1 LFFILAVYIIVIKLT
16 VSFLGIGRIMNY
28 IKWFNEVSIDDV
40 ALVGGK
46 NASIGTMIREL
57 ETQNIRVPMGFAII
71 SQAYWYYIEYNKLT
85 EPIRTCLHSMGS
97 IEDIKNVQ
105 KTGKFI
111 RNLITKGSMPDDLAQ
126 EIIASYQKL
135 SCMYNGDN
143 IDVAVRSSATAEDL
157 PTASFAGQQETYLNI
172 RGVEL
177 LIESCK
183 RCFASLYTDRAIV
196 YRVEKGFDHE
206 KVALSIGIQKMVRS
220 DRGSSGVAFSLDTE
234 SGFAGV
240 VTINA
245 AYGLGETIVQGMV
258 APDEFVVFKPTLQDG
273 NTPIIK
279 KLCGEKKIK
288 MIYGAKNKETQV
300 VDVLPEEQRKFSLQ
314 DEDILFIARSV
325 IAIEK
330 YYSGRA
336 GSWVPMDVEWAKD
349 GNDGLVY
356 IVQARPETVH
366 KFLKSKELILYKLD
380 CPTKDCT
387 VLATG
392 RSIGQ
397 KIVSG
402 PVRIVK
408 NLEDIGLIQPGE
420 ILVTDMT
427 DPDWVPAMKKTAGI
441 ITNRGGRTCH
451 AAIVSRELGLPAIVG
466 TGNATE
472 QIAQGQVVTLDCS
485 RGDVG
490 YIYKGAVNF
499 SHEVIELGA
508 IPSVP
513 VAVMVNLA
521 DPDSAFSVSMLP
533 VAGVGLARIEF
544 IITNSIKVH
553 PMAILHPE
561 RVTDA
566 VVLQQIK
573 QLARSYSD
581 AKQFFVQTLAQ
592 GIGTIAAAFYPRPV
606 IVRLSDFKSNEYRN
620 LIGGSFFE
628 PIEENPMIGFRGAC
642 RYYHDLYKEG
652 FALECQALKVVRE
665 TMGLK
670 NIKIMVPFVRTIKE
684 AQSVVTAL
692 ETHGL
697 KAGINDLQ
705 LIMMCEVPSNVI
717 LISEFSRYFNG
728 FSIGSNDLTQLT
740 LGIDRDSALVVSEFD
755 ERDPAVLQMMKM
767 AIQGAHEQKRT
778 IGICGQAPSDYPKIA
793 EFLIE
798 LGIDSISLNPDSV
811 LPFFRRY

>member
-1 LFFILAVYIIVIKLT
+1 MVIKLT
-16 VSFLGIGRIMNY
+16 VSFLGIGKTMNY

-57 ETQNIRVPMGFAII
+57 AAQNIRVPMGFAIT
-71 SQAYWYYIEYNKLT
+71 SQAYWHYIEYNNLA
-85 EPIRTCLHSMGS
+85 EPIRSCLASMGP
-97 IEDIKNVQ
+97 IADIKNVQ
-105 KTGKFI
+105 KAGKSI
-111 RNLITKGSMPDDLAQ
+111 RDLITNGSMPDDLVQ
-126 EIIASYQKL
+126 EIVASYQKL
-135 SCMYNGDN
+135 SYMYKSDN
-143 IDVAVRSSATAEDL
+143 LDVAVRSSATAEDL

-172 RGVEL
+172 RGVEQ

-183 RCFASLYTDRAIV
+183 KCFASLYTDRAIV
-196 YRVEKGFDHE
+196 YRVEKGFEHAH
-206 KVALSIGIQKMVRS
+206 VALSIGIQKMVRS
-220 DRGSSGVAFSLDTE
+220 DTCSSGVAFSLDTE
-234 SGFAGV
+234 SGFADV

-258 APDEFVVFKPTLQDG
+258 APDEFIVFKPTLQDG
-273 NTPIIK
+273 YTPIIK
-279 KLCGEKKIK
+279 KLCGDKKIK
-288 MIYGAKNKETQV
+288 MIYGAKDKETQI
-300 VDVLPEEQRKFSLQ
+300 VDVSPQEQCKFSLQ
-314 DEDILFIARSV
+314 DEDVLFIARSV
-325 IAIEK
+325 IAVEK
-330 YYSGRA
+330 YYSDRA

-366 KFLKSKELILYKLD
+366 KSLKPAELTLYKLD
-380 CPTKDCT
+380 CPIKDCT
-387 VLATG
+387 VLTTG

-402 PVRIVK
+402 PARVINK
-408 NLEDIGLIQPGE
+408 ISEISMIQPGE

-466 TGNATE
+466 TGDATE
-472 QIAQGQVVTLDCS
+472 QIVQGQVVTLDCS

-490 YIYKGAVNF
+490 YVYKGAVPF
-499 SHEVIELGA
+499 SHEVIVLET
-508 IPSVP
+508 IPPVP
-513 VAVMVNLA
+513 VDVMVNLA

-553 PMAILHPE
+553 PMALLHPE
-561 RVTDA
+561 QVTDA
-566 VVLQQIK
+566 AVLQQIK
-573 QLARSYSD
+573 ELAKSYGD
-581 AKQFFVQTLAQ
+581 VKQFFVQTLAQ
-592 GIGTIAAAFYPRPV
+592 GIGMIAAAFYPRPV

-620 LIGGSFFE
+620 LIGGTFFE
-628 PIEENPMIGFRGAC
+628 PIEENPMIGFRGAY

-670 NIKIMVPFVRTIKE
+670 NVKIMVPFVRTIKE
-684 AQSVVTAL
+684 AQSVVAAL

-697 KAGINDLQ
+697 KAGLDGLQ
-705 LIMMCEVPSNVI
+705 LIMMCEIPSNVI
-717 LISEFSRYFNG
+717 LIAEFSRYFNG

-740 LGIDRDSALVVSEFD
+740 LGVDRDSALVQSEFD

-767 AIQGAHEQKRT
+767 AIHGAHEHERT
-778 IGICGQAPSDYPKIA
+778 IGICGQAPSDYPEIA